1 VDVLGPLAS
10 NLANIFRHPLQAALY
25 VLIVGGLL
33 VALSNFVEAN
43 SHGPVCGR
51 TAAVTGV
58 GHCDRPKGA
67 TKTAGK
73 KPKTGSKPA
82 SKEHR

>member
-1 VDVLGPLAS
+1 VDVLGPLAA
-10 NLANIFRHPLQAALY
+10 NLVNIVRHPFQAALY

-51 TAAVTGV
+51 TGAVSGV
-58 GHCDRPKGA
+58 GHCDAPKGA

-73 KPKTGSKPA
+73 KPRTGSKPA
-82 SKEHR
+82 GKGHR